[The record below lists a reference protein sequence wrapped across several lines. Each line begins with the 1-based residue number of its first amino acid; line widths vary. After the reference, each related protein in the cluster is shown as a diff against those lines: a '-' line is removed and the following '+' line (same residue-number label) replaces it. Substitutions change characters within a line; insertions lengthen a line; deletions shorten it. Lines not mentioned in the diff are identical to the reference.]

1 MNITDPI
8 LPTGQ
13 WIFVHNLASCADGT
27 AKGAVALAK
36 RAGCR
41 GLLVKWSDGGSL
53 YAAGGA
59 RSLIEA
65 ARAAQLDVIPW
76 GYVYPGD
83 GANVAKVLAQ
93 VRAVVGH
100 TLFVLDAETEFDTS
114 PASVAED
121 LFTALE
127 VTGLQF
133 LYTSLPWP
141 STQPRFPWATFQAKA
156 AGYLPQLYPW
166 DLAGGTEAPSA
177 EWVGH
182 CWQKG
187 TMEWAKLEPAK
198 PTVPIGAVRSGRLGQ
213 QAGSA
218 VDAGFPTMAW
228 WLLDGLS
235 VAEADAL
242 ARTPFAT
249 RPAESTP
256 AAPVTAPGAQSALA
270 QANAQL
276 AAYKAAAEGFIFD
289 LKGRGLVK

>member
-13 WIFVHNLASCADGT
+13 WIFTHDLAKCADGT

-65 ARAAQLDVIPW
+65 CKAAQLDVIPW

-83 GANVAKVLAQ
+83 AENVARLVAGALQ
-93 VRAVVGH
+93 VTGQK
-100 TLFVLDAETEFDTS
+100 LFVLDAETEFDTS
-114 PASVAED
+114 PPEAAEQ
-121 LFTALE
+121 LLTA
-127 VTGLQF
+127 VRGVGARP

-141 STQPRFPWATFQAKA
+141 STQPQFPWSVFQQHAE
-156 AGYLPQLYPW
+156 GYLPQLYPW

-177 EWVGH
+177 EWVGR
-182 CWQKG
+182 CWRQG
-187 TMEWAKLEPAK
+187 TAEWAKLEPAR
-198 PTVPIGAVRSGRLGQ
+198 PTVPIGAVRGGRIGQ
-213 QAGSA
+213 QAGTA
-218 VDAGFPTMAW
+218 VDAGFPTLAW
-228 WLLDGLS
+228 WVLDGLTQEQADWL
-235 VAEADAL
+235 AE
-242 ARTPFAT
+242 TPFAT
-249 RPAESTP
+249 RPAQSP
-256 AAPVTAPGAQSALA
+256 AAAPVTAPGADVALA

-276 AAYKAAAEGFIFD
+276 GAYKAAVEGLIFD